1 MRRRRRAA
9 WGPVGG
15 KAGVFILDV
24 IIQQEYGEVN
34 QNILGS
40 REKDGSGEWKGAAL
54 QKQPG
59 SDREV
64 LNQPKYAVLRRHH
77 ERRKTSVNE
86 LLTHYT
92 RLPVS
97 RSANLQSLL
106 SGYLDPP
113 QSETFQHHH
122 NQHTVFRLG
131 QHPL

>member
-1 MRRRRRAA
+1 L
-9 WGPVGG
+9 GG

-92 RLPVS
+92 S
-97 RSANLQSLL
+97 
-106 SGYLDPP
+106 
-113 QSETFQHHH
+113 
-122 NQHTVFRLG
+122 
-131 QHPL
+131 